1 MIGLLYKDF
10 KFVLVIIS
18 VCSKQKKTSSI
29 IKHSVMQKEVVAILK
44 SVAIVVAGVL
54 VANMIEKRL
63 LASKT
68 MMPREAAPVVP
79 AAK

>member
-1 MIGLLYKDF
+1 LYKDF

>member
-1 MIGLLYKDF
+1 
-10 KFVLVIIS
+10 
-18 VCSKQKKTSSI
+18 
-29 IKHSVMQKEVVAILK
+29 MQKEVVAILK

-54 VANMIEKRL
+54 VANMIEKKL

-68 MMPREAAPVVP
+68 MMPRETAPVVP

>member
-1 MIGLLYKDF
+1 
-10 KFVLVIIS
+10 
-18 VCSKQKKTSSI
+18 
-29 IKHSVMQKEVVAILK
+29 MQKEVVAILK

-54 VANMIEKRL
+54 VANMIEKKL